1 MIWKLITLYLSLILQ
16 PQLAVSV
23 VSKGW
28 KGLLF
33 QSRRVH
39 SIKPHVTPAMMVWSH
54 FPLEALRWRRGLLL
68 CQKRQS
74 NKMRNSYICLS
85 IHNVNP
91 HLTSVF
97 PTCYPPSLL
106 HVLVLIRSQRPVEIR
121 IKMLLTWE
129 VAGYMSQNCYFN
141 ELMKISIHWLYS
153 GSYF

>member
-1 MIWKLITLYLSLILQ
+1 MIWKLITLYLSLMPQ

-23 VSKGW
+23 VRKGW

-39 SIKPHVTPAMMVWSH
+39 GIKPLVTPGMMVWSH
-54 FPLEALRWRRGLLL
+54 FPLKALRWRRGLLFL
-68 CQKRQS
+68 PEKAEQ
-74 NKMRNSYICLS
+74 KMRNSCIYLN
-85 IHNVNP
+85 IHNVNL

-106 HVLVLIRSQRPVEIR
+106 RILVLIRSQKPVEIC

-129 VAGYMSQNCYFN
+129 VAGYMS
-141 ELMKISIHWLYS
+141 
-153 GSYF
+153 